1 MYLDGET
8 SIHGGLFD
16 MLKVNQYSEDVL
28 IDLAVSRND
37 QLAFGELVKRNQ
49 SSVRNSLRQLTNWNE
64 SLADDLAQETFIQAF
79 KGLHKFNRKS
89 KFSSWL
95 YRIAYNQF
103 LQFCR
108 SNKAQKNYAE
118 FADYD
123 EQELSN
129 STQHASPDNETTT
142 APEKLQQ
149 KVAQLL
155 AELKPERRS
164 VLHLLLHRQC
174 THQEI
179 ATTMAL
185 PLGTVKTH
193 ITRGREF
200 LQQQLSD
207 WQEFSYDK

>member
-1 MYLDGET
+1 MYQHESTPDYGSALGN
-8 SIHGGLFD
+8 
-16 MLKVNQYSEDVL
+16 LKVNQYSEDVL
-28 IDLAVSRND
+28 IDLAVRNND
-37 QLAFGELVKRNQ
+37 QYAFGELVKRNQ
-49 SSVRNSLRQLTNWNE
+49 SGVRHSLRQLSNWNE
-64 SLADDLAQETFIQAF
+64 ALADDLAQETFIQAY

-103 LQFCR
+103 LQHCR
-108 SNKAQKNYAE
+108 SNNAQKNFAE

-129 STQHASPDNETTT
+129 SAQHATQDEQTEN
-142 APEKLQQ
+142 APGKLQQ
-149 KVAQLL
+149 QLARL
-155 AELKPERRS
+155 LVDLKPERRS

-179 ATTMAL
+179 ATIMAL

-200 LQQQLSD
+200 LQLKLVD
-207 WQEFSYDK
+207 WQE

>member
-1 MYLDGET
+1 MYQDEDISIDG
-8 SIHGGLFD
+8 GVPVL
-16 MLKVNQYSEDVL
+16 LKMNQYSEEVL
-28 IDLAVSRND
+28 IDLAVRNND
-37 QLAFGELVKRNQ
+37 QNAFGELVKRNQ
-49 SSVRNSLRQLTNWNE
+49 SVVRHSLRQLCNWNE
-64 SLADDLAQETFIQAF
+64 TLADDLAQETFIQAY

-103 LQFCR
+103 LQHCR

-118 FADYD
+118 FADFD

-129 STQHASPDNETTT
+129 SAQHATHDKQTENTPGL
-142 APEKLQQ
+142 LQQ
-149 KVAQLL
+149 QLARL
-155 AELKPERRS
+155 LVELKPERRS

-179 ATTMAL
+179 ATIMAL

-200 LQQQLSD
+200 LQQQLLA
-207 WQEFSYDK
+207 WQE

>member
-1 MYLDGET
+1 MYQHESTPGSVSALGD
-8 SIHGGLFD
+8 
-16 MLKVNQYSEDVL
+16 LKVNQYSEDVL
-28 IDLAVSRND
+28 IDLAVRNND
-37 QLAFGELVKRNQ
+37 QTAFGELVKRNQ
-49 SSVRNSLRQLTNWNE
+49 SGVRHSLRQLSNWNE
-64 SLADDLAQETFIQAF
+64 ALADDLAQETFIQAF
-79 KGLHKFNRKS
+79 KGLHKFNRQS

-103 LQFCR
+103 LQHCR
-108 SNKAQKNYAE
+108 SNNAQKNYAE

-129 STQHASPDNETTT
+129 SAQHATPDQQSDHN
-142 APEKLQQ
+142 PGQLQQ
-149 KVAQLL
+149 QLAGL
-155 AELKPERRS
+155 LTELKPERRS

-179 ATTMAL
+179 ANIMAL

-200 LQQQLSD
+200 LQQQLVA
-207 WQEFSYDK
+207 WQE